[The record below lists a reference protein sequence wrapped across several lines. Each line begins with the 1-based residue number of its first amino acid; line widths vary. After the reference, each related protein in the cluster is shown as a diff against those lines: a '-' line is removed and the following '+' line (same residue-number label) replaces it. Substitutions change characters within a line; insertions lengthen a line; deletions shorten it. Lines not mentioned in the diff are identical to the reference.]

1 MLAEYALT
9 QTARK
14 ALNLGKV
21 KKTTGKS
28 SV

>member
-1 MLAEYALT
+1 MHAEYALT
-9 QTARK
+9 RAARK